1 MKLWGLVC
9 PGDSYFF
16 RTRIVLLCVS
26 CVFASYCKHRVFF
39 LVTVGK
45 SGFSLMHFTMN
56 RFFVHYIFGTNFL
69 WLIRTVAQF
78 VTRQRSNF
86 RSSTFV
92 TFPTTILVW
101 TGGQRTLHLRR
112 TRISSQNNWFHSKTF
127 QWFSA
132 AFSQVYSIIL
142 NISLTVFPVW
152 SKVSSCSTI
161 PWYGDRDRASKR
173 LFTGSCALTLHFAST
188 ENKMGRIFI
197 RRKDNSIIWAH
208 NPEMESIQRP
218 YSLKCKV
225 GQVVIRCWFCFWN
238 WINHYYHMN

>member
-1 MKLWGLVC
+1 MCHAFSLH
-9 PGDSYFF
+9 
-16 RTRIVLLCVS
+16 T
-26 CVFASYCKHRVFF
+26 ANTEFF
-39 LVTVGK
+39 LVIVGK

-69 WLIRTVAQF
+69 WWLIRTVAQF

-101 TGGQRTLHLRR
+101 TGGQRTLHLWR
-112 TRISSQNNWFHSKTF
+112 TRIFSQNNWFHSKTF

-142 NISLTVFPVW
+142 NISLAVFPVW

-173 LFTGSCALTLHFAST
+173 LFTGSCALTLHLPRTRWDEFLSG
-188 ENKMGRIFI
+188 ERII
-197 RRKDNSIIWAH
+197 
-208 NPEMESIQRP
+208 P
-218 YSLKCKV
+218 
-225 GQVVIRCWFCFWN
+225 
-238 WINHYYHMN
+238 